1 MARTPA
7 EPPRGAGMRDMTL
20 ALRSVKSALAASHTP
35 ISPITITGTI
45 TSVQGSHI
53 VARLPRASVGDMC
66 WIETHNKRL
75 IGGQI
80 VSFTGNSFSL
90 ALFDQPEGIF
100 PGALV
105 RTHATQITIPIGYSL
120 LGRTISALGA
130 PIDGSS
136 IPIAD
141 TEMRS
146 IYATP
151 PAATARPLVDTKIP
165 TGIRAIDGFCT
176 LGRGQRIAISAP
188 AGVGKSSLLG
198 AIGRNAQVDIIVVA
212 LVGERGREVR
222 EFIEETLGNE
232 GMSRSVVV
240 AATSD
245 EPSLTRQI
253 APLTATTVA
262 EYFRDRGLNVL
273 LIVDSLTR
281 MARAIRE
288 TSLAVGEL
296 PVRHGYTNSVYT
308 LLPRL
313 IERAGT
319 TSKGSITALYTVLT
333 NAENDIDPLGEEIKS
348 LLDGHIALSQELAT
362 MGVHPAI
369 DVTRSISRLFT
380 RLNSSPHRETARY
393 LTRALSRYMKER
405 EIALLGGTPDR
416 ELASI
421 LANRDR
427 LLGLIS
433 QESNKSVSLDESHNQ
448 MRAIEELLEL
458 PTSLPN

>member
-1 MARTPA
+1 MARPLG
-7 EPPRGAGMRDMTL
+7 EPHHYTGMRAMTL
-20 ALRSVKSALAASHTP
+20 EVRSVKSTLVAP

-45 TSVQGSHI
+45 TSVQGSNL
-53 VARLPRASVGDMC
+53 VAKLPKASVGDMC
-66 WIETHNKRL
+66 WIETRDKRV
-75 IGGQI
+75 IGGQV
-80 VSFTGNSFSL
+80 VSFSGNSFSL
-90 ALFDQPEGIF
+90 ALFEQPEGIF
-100 PGALV
+100 PGSLV
-105 RTHATQITIPIGYSL
+105 RTRGTSVTIPIGHSL
-120 LGRTISALGA
+120 LGRTISALGK
-130 PIDGSS
+130 PIDGLSRS
-136 IPIAD
+136 ISNA
-141 TEMRS
+141 EMRS
-146 IYATP
+146 IYASP
-151 PAATARPLVDTKIP
+151 PAATTRPLIDTKIT

-176 LGRGQRIAISAP
+176 LGKGQRIAISAP

-198 AIGRNAQVDIIVVA
+198 AIGRNAQVDVIVVA

-222 EFIEETLGNE
+222 EFIEETLGRE
-232 GMSRSVVV
+232 GMSRSVVI

-288 TSLAVGEL
+288 TSLAAGDL

-319 TSKGSITALYTVLT
+319 NSKGSITALFTVLT
-333 NAENDIDPLGEEIKS
+333 NAENDIDPLAEEIKS

-362 MGVHPAI
+362 IGVQPAI

-380 RLNSSPHRETARY
+380 RLNSSPHRETARH
-393 LTRALSRYMKER
+393 LTHAISRYMKER
-405 EIALLGGTPDR
+405 EIALLGGTPDQ

-421 LANRDR
+421 LANRDQ
-427 LLGLIS
+427 LLGLIT
-433 QESNKSVSLDESHNQ
+433 QDINKSVSLEESHNQ
-448 MRAIEELLEL
+448 MRAILELLQL
-458 PTSLPN
+458 TSSLTN